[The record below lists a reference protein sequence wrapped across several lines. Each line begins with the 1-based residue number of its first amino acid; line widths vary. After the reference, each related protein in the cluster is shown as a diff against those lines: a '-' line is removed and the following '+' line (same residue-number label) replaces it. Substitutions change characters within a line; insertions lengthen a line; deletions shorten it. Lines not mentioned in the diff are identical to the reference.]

1 MIEVR
6 CAVKFDIVNLTLIVH
21 RKLQDKSE
29 AIVGKSETVSPGTTL
44 KNANNPAYKKEES
57 GGPSGWQH
65 LNSAHAVNRMTWG
78 LIGI

>member
-1 MIEVR
+1 M
-6 CAVKFDIVNLTLIVH
+6 
-21 RKLQDKSE
+21 
-29 AIVGKSETVSPGTTL
+29 VGKSETVSSGMTF
-44 KNANNPAYKKEES
+44 KNANNPEYKKEEI